1 MCYFRFV
8 LDRDLETIDCYM
20 TIGDQLGFIMTDMLD
35 VGVTIPVSEFIAMQ
49 EGDEGEMDVTEEL
62 DMFYDYVVDHDDNDT
77 VDDDDSIIDLTADE

>member
-8 LDRDLETIDCYM
+8 ADRDLATFDCFM
-20 TIGDQLGFIMTDMLD
+20 TIGDQLGYNMTDILD

-49 EGDEGEMDVTEEL
+49 EGDEGGMDVTEEL

-77 VDDDDSIIDLTADE
+77 VDDDDSIIDLTADG